1 MSTEY
6 HQLPSQQGKM
16 PHDYLSDNDPWL
28 VSATNNLSLDT
39 WLPNKTKAPKSPI
52 FESAVGT
59 NSADAWKA
67 VAEREL
73 APIKVK
79 SPVATSV
86 PNVPKEFFSTN
97 SKIDAW
103 TVQAPIEIKKEPLK
117 QSQQQQVQQPPQQQQ
132 QQVAL
137 TPEEQALEDAEVKAI
152 EDELAIQNRYKTEL
166 CKSYTETGICR
177 YGTKCQFAHGKEEIR
192 PILRHP
198 KYKTETCKTFHS
210 TGTCPYGIRCRFIHT
225 RAKDDNIVF
234 GDEEANKTPPPP
246 GIPVPQW
253 SKSWTP
259 QQVVMPQKKS
269 SSKKHGLGK
278 IPLVES
284 VPDY

>member
-1 MSTEY
+1 
-6 HQLPSQQGKM
+6 M
-16 PHDYLSDNDPWL
+16 PLDYIVDNDPWL

-39 WLPNKTKAPKSPI
+39 WMPNKTKVPRSPI
-52 FESAVGT
+52 FESVG
-59 NSADAWKA
+59 NNAADAWKTIPD
-67 VAEREL
+67 RDL
-73 APIKVK
+73 TPIKVK
-79 SPVATSV
+79 SPAVAHSV
-86 PNVPKEFFSTN
+86 PNVPKEFFSTS

-103 TVQAPIEIKKEPLK
+103 TVQAAPIENKKKTQLK
-117 QSQQQQVQQPPQQQQ
+117 QSQQQQQAPMQQQQ
-132 QQVAL
+132 AQVQQVAL

-166 CKSYTETGICR
+166 CKSYTDTGICR

-198 KYKTETCKTFHS
+198 KYKTEICKTFHS

-225 RAKDDNIVF
+225 RAKDEYTVF
-234 GDEEANKTPPPP
+234 GDEDANKTPPPP

-259 QQVVMPQKKS
+259 QVVMPQKKA

-278 IPLVES
+278 VPLVES